1 MTSSSKETIS
11 HAHAVAVL
19 EDAREHRA
27 TVAPFTD
34 TTTHL
39 DEAWGYDVQALD
51 RDHRLAR
58 GEVLMG
64 AKLGLTSEAKQ
75 RRMGLDR
82 PIVGF
87 LTDAMTLTPEAV
99 AAGLA
104 RWIQP
109 RIEPEIAFIMSRPI
123 AEPLD
128 LADVMTTVGG
138 VSVAAEVI
146 DSRFVDYR
154 FRLPDVVAD
163 NTSAAGVLL
172 GEARPLVD
180 VDELVTARCT
190 VRVDGQLVHEAT
202 GAAILGHPLRALVWL
217 SRHLAARGE
226 VLPAGSVVLA
236 GALTDA
242 VPLRPGSSFDLEVE
256 GLGAIEVQI

>member
-1 MTSSSKETIS
+1 MTSSSEETIS
-11 HAHAVAVL
+11 HADAVAVL
-19 EDAREHRA
+19 EDARKHRA
-27 TVAPFTD
+27 DIAPFTD
-34 TTTHL
+34 TATHL

-87 LTDAMTLTPEAV
+87 LTEAMALTPESV
-99 AAGLA
+99 TESLS
-104 RWIQP
+104 RWIHP
-109 RIEPEIAFIMSRPI
+109 RIEPEIAFITSRPI

-128 LADVMTTVGG
+128 FAGVMDSVGG

-146 DSRFVDYR
+146 DSRFIDYR
-154 FRLPDVVAD
+154 FQLPDVIAD

-172 GEARPLVD
+172 GDAQPLND
-180 VDELVTARCT
+180 VDELVTAPCT

-217 SRHLAARGE
+217 SRHLAARSE

-242 VPLRPGSSFDLEVE
+242 VPLRERGSYHLEVA
-256 GLGAIEVQI
+256 GLGTIEVQT